1 MTRREYSF
9 TRYLKAKKSVDD
21 RALNRHVW
29 LVLKDSMPKSTI
41 KKPLKVLEIGAG
53 IGTMI
58 ERLIEWDLLEYAEY
72 TAIDSQVDNIDFAQR
87 HLTHWAVKRNFHV
100 VEKEDELTINSKS
113 TNIEVELTA
122 IDLFDF
128 ITSMRGK
135 RTWDLI
141 IAHAFLDLVDV
152 HDVLPQIFTLTRKG
166 SMFYFSIN
174 YDGLTVLEPAI
185 DHDFDRLVLEL
196 YHRTMEQRQKDGLL
210 FGDRNTGRHLFHH
223 IRRSG
228 GQILASGSSDWVVY
242 PEMNSYHQD
251 EAYFLHFIIHTI
263 FQALVGHP
271 DLDGTRFA
279 EWIRQR
285 HSQIE
290 RKELIYIAHQ
300 IDFFGLC
307 PPNIAIS

>member
-1 MTRREYSF
+1 VTSREYSF
-9 TRYLKAKKSVDD
+9 TRYLTAKKSVDD
-21 RALNRHVW
+21 RALNHHVW
-29 LVLKDSMPKSTI
+29 QVLKDSMPKSTI

-58 ERLIEWDLLEYAEY
+58 ERLIEWDFLEYAEY
-72 TAIDSQVDNIDFAQR
+72 TAIDSQADNIDFAQEY
-87 HLTHWAVKRNFHV
+87 LSNWANKKNYHV
-100 VEKEDELTINSKS
+100 VELGNELIISSETK
-113 TNIEVELTA
+113 NIKVKL
-122 IDLFDF
+122 IPVDLFAF
-128 ITSMRGK
+128 IASMRGK

-141 IAHAFLDLVDV
+141 IAHAFLDLVDIP
-152 HDVLPQIFTLTRKG
+152 DTLPQIFALTQEG
-166 SMFYFSIN
+166 SKFYFSIN

-242 PEMNSYHQD
+242 PEVNSYQQD

-271 DLDGTRFA
+271 DLDSMRFA

-285 HSQIE
+285 HFQIE